1 MENHSS
7 VARRFGRSLVACLV
21 LAGCIVFVGPNAVEA
36 ASAKITICHRTRAV
50 TNPYRRITVSQN
62 AVTRNNGHSGH
73 TGGVFNTTTGYYN
86 TNPKNWG
93 DIIPGA
99 DSDGSPY
106 NGGNNI
112 DQNWDAAGKA
122 IFLPTGVNASK
133 CNRMTAKQYYDYQV
147 AAGVPAADV
156 ITELNDMQANEDKA
170 LLASL
175 GGTFSAGNLST
186 WATAIAVTTNNAT
199 SITDG
204 TGSNGSAAL
213 NGSVK
218 FTNAQAIKWYF
229 ELSTSSTFSALINTG
244 ETRTY
249 ASPNSMTADGTT
261 QAVAATSVTGLSQ
274 GTYYFRLVGV
284 SDYNT
289 DVEGILY
296 GDTKSFSILL
306 PYITTETLPDGT
318 VGSAYTATISA
329 TGGTGQKTNFRL
341 DSGSLPSG
349 LSITNPGTPDSTATL
364 SGTPGAGTQ
373 GLYTLPF
380 KADDAAGTPN
390 VTPVKNL
397 ILRIKAPQT
406 VTVPAPSAKTY
417 GDGTFNINATSNVTA
432 DEIGDLGS
440 FTSYTG
446 TTGVC
451 SVSSAGVVTI
461 LAAGSCT
468 ITANHSGNGY
478 WLAGS
483 NSVTFTISPR
493 AITIKAGNKSKIVNG
508 TDPTPSVSVTV
519 GSLVSPDV
527 LSGATYAYTGGSHSA
542 PATIPNVAGSFT
554 ITPSAA
560 TFSTG
565 SANNYTINYDT
576 GTLTVSASAA
586 AQTID
591 FPDPA
596 DRIWGD
602 PDFTINATSKDG
614 ASNTDLQ
621 VSFTS
626 STPLVCTVGTASK
639 SAGVSSVTVTILKAG
654 TCTIETSQAGGS
666 NGSLTYAAATN
677 VPQSI
682 VIAPKPITIK
692 ADDKS
697 KEVDGA
703 NPSFTY
709 AITVG
714 ALVGSDAISG
724 LTYTHSSSSYTAST
738 TVPNVVGS
746 YTITPSAAVFSA
758 GLIANYTITYLTG
771 TLTVSAAAT
780 TSSSSST
787 TAAPTTAAP
796 STTKAPATTAAPT
809 TTAPKVDPRKTT
821 DNPFVNISA
830 DPKPNG
836 KSTGGSLEIDGDPA
850 MEVLSV
856 TSSDPTV
863 TVDVTKSG
871 VEYNKPE
878 TWVAEGFGDECW
890 KFEPG
895 GSAYI
900 LPAVPTPPS
909 GKTGYYSMVK
919 VKAGSIV
926 STDPNFQVNTIFPNP
941 VGGDRVWPDSNRN
954 GIYDAGGKNG
964 DKDISHVIV
973 CIRYGAAPSTSTT
986 APTSAAGSTT
996 TAPASSGTTTTVSSG
1011 SSTSSTSSSTTAP
1024 ASSTSSTTAGS
1035 SSSTSSTIAGSSG
1048 STSSSTV
1055 ATTAPAGSASTAAST
1070 TSTTVAGKNGSTTT
1084 TLPIDAKDTDGPK
1097 DNVVIKIATGT
1108 NRTSTGPVTI
1118 VMRMSTG
1125 TEESIVK
1132 MSIYPAT
1139 MEVAKVQTQSVAA
1152 VDVADTVI
1160 VAANS
1165 VVRRASSSKAALPA
1179 TGSDSGSMLPWVF
1192 VLLGLGC
1199 AIRFLGRWTVR
1210 RRL

>member
-1 MENHSS
+1 M
-7 VARRFGRSLVACLV
+7 
-21 LAGCIVFVGPNAVEA
+21 
-36 ASAKITICHRTRAV
+36 
-50 TNPYRRITVSQN
+50 SQN
-62 AVTRNNGHSGH
+62 AVTRNNGHGDH

-99 DSDGSPY
+99 DADGSPF

-122 IFLPTGVNASK
+122 IFLPTGTNAAK

-147 AAGVPAADV
+147 AAGIPAADV
-156 ITELNDMQANEDKA
+156 IVELNEMQANEDKA
-170 LLASL
+170 LLAEL

-204 TGSNGSAAL
+204 SGSNGTAVL
-213 NGSVK
+213 NGAVK
-218 FTNAQAIKWYF
+218 FANAQSIRWYF
-229 ELSTSSTFSALINTG
+229 ELSTSSTFATLINAG
-244 ETRTY
+244 ETKSY
-249 ASPNSMTADGTT
+249 ASPNSLTTNGTT
-261 QAVAATSVTGLSQ
+261 QTVSATSVTGLSQ

-289 DVEGILY
+289 DAEGILY
-296 GDTKSFSILL
+296 GETKTFSILL
-306 PYITTETLPDGT
+306 PYITTETLADAT
-318 VGSAYTATISA
+318 VGSAYSATINA

-364 SGTPGAGTQ
+364 GGTPASGTQ

-397 ILRIKAPQT
+397 TLRIKAPQT
-406 VTVPAPSAKTY
+406 VTVPTPSAKTY
-417 GDGTFNINATSNVTA
+417 GDGTFNINASSNVTV

-440 FTSYTG
+440 FTSYSG

-451 SVSSAGVVTI
+451 SVSSSGVVTI

-468 ITANHSGNGY
+468 VTANHSGNGY
-478 WLAGS
+478 WLSGS
-483 NSVTFTISPR
+483 NSVTFSIATR
-493 AITIKAGNKSKIVNG
+493 AITIKAANKSKVVNG

-519 GSLVSPDV
+519 GSLVSPDA
-527 LSGATYAYTGGSHSA
+527 LSGATYDWGGSS
-542 PATIPNVAGSFT
+542 TIPNVAGT
-554 ITPSAA
+554 YVITPSAA

-565 SANNYTINYDT
+565 SASNYNIAYDT

-596 DRIWGD
+596 DKTWGD
-602 PDFTINATSKDG
+602 ANFTINATSKDG

-626 STPLVCTVGTASK
+626 STPLVCTLGTASK
-639 SAGVSSVTVTILKAG
+639 SSGISSVTVTIVKAG
-654 TCTIETSQAGGS
+654 TCNIDTSQAGGS

-677 VPQSI
+677 VGQSV
-682 VIAPKPITIK
+682 VISPKPITIK

-709 AITVG
+709 AMTVG

-724 LTYTHSSSSYTAST
+724 LTYTHSSTSYTAST
-738 TVPNVVGS
+738 SVPNAVGS
-746 YTITPSAAVFSA
+746 YTTTPSAAVFST
-758 GLIANYTITYLTG
+758 GLATNYVITYLTG
-771 TLTVSAAAT
+771 TLTVSAASTT
-780 TSSSSST
+780 TSSSSGST
-787 TAAPTTAAP
+787 TAA
-796 STTKAPATTAAPT
+796 SATTNAPT

-830 DPKPNG
+830 EPKPNG
-836 KSTGGSLEIDGDPA
+836 KSTGGSLSIDGDPS
-850 MEVLSV
+850 MQVLSV
-856 TSSDPTV
+856 TSNDPTV
-863 TVDVTKSG
+863 TVDVTKTG

-895 GSAYI
+895 GSSYI

-909 GKTGYYSMVK
+909 GKTSYYSMVK
-919 VKAGSIV
+919 VKAGSIT

-954 GIYDAGGKNG
+954 GVYDAGGKNG

-973 CIRYGAAPSTSTT
+973 CVRHGVAPSATTTVPSSPTGSTTSTTAGGSSTTTAPSGTSTSTTPAATTGSTQSTSASTSTT
-986 APTSAAGSTT
+986 A
-996 TAPASSGTTTTVSSG
+996 
-1011 SSTSSTSSSTTAP
+1011 
-1024 ASSTSSTTAGS
+1024 
-1035 SSSTSSTIAGSSG
+1035 
-1048 STSSSTV
+1048 STV
-1055 ATTAPAGSASTAAST
+1055 AGGGTG
-1070 TSTTVAGKNGSTTT
+1070 TTT
-1084 TLPIDAKDTDGPK
+1084 TLPIDANDTDGPQ
-1097 DNVVIKIATGT
+1097 DNIVIRVQSEVPTNEPVVISLRLT
-1108 NRTSTGPVTI
+1108 
-1118 VMRMSTG
+1118 TG
-1125 TEESIVK
+1125 TEESVVK
-1132 MSIYPAT
+1132 LTVNPGT
-1139 MEVAKVQTQSVAA
+1139 MEVRKVQAQSVSV
-1152 VDVADTVI
+1152 VDVVETLATTS
-1160 VAANS
+1160 A
-1165 VVRRASSSKAALPA
+1165 VVRSAKSAKAVLPA
-1179 TGSDSGSMLPWVF
+1179 TGSNSSPMLPWVAF
-1192 VLLGLGC
+1192 LVGLGI
-1199 AIRFLGRWTVR
+1199 AIRFLGRRLGR